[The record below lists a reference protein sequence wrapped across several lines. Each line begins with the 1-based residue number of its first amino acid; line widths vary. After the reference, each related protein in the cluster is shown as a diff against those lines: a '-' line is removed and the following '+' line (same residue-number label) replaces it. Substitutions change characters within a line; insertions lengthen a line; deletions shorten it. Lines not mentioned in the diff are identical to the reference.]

1 MILPSGA
8 GIVTRFAPSPT
19 GHLHLG
25 HAYSALLG
33 YRAAR
38 DNAGRFLLRIEDIDR
53 ARCRAE
59 FETAIY
65 EDLAWLG
72 LQWEQPV
79 RRQSDHFDDYR
90 AALARLDALGVLYPC
105 FCSRKDIAA
114 AASAPHPGREAAG
127 ETALYPGTCRR
138 LDPDLAAARKAAGDP
153 FALRLDVAKALS
165 RTGRLTFWDATPS
178 DAAPSD
184 AALDGWSE
192 IRAEPERL
200 GDVVLGRRDVPASY
214 HLCATLDDHL
224 QGVTLVIRGEDL
236 RPATHVHRLLQ
247 ALLGLATPCYRH
259 HLLLTNESGERLSKR
274 DGAVALRSLRAK
286 GMSAGAVRAMA
297 GFDDA

>member
-33 YRAAR
+33 HRTAR
-38 DNAGRFLLRIEDIDR
+38 EKDGRFLLRIEDIDR
-53 ARCRAE
+53 ARCRAA
-59 FETAIY
+59 FEADLI

-72 LQWEQPV
+72 LDWEQPV

-90 AALARLDALGVLYPC
+90 AALDRLDSLGVLYPC

-114 AASAPHPGREAAG
+114 AASAPHPGRDGTGEAAI
-127 ETALYPGTCRR
+127 YPGTCRA
-138 LDPDLAAARKAAGDP
+138 LHPDLAARRKAAGDP
-153 FALRLDVAKALS
+153 FALRLDIGKALAL
-165 RTGRLTFWDATPS
+165 TGPLAFWDF
-178 DAAPSD
+178 DAEAGD
-184 AALDGWSE
+184 WRE
-192 IRAEPERL
+192 IRAAPERL

-224 QGVTLVIRGEDL
+224 QGITLVIRGEDL
-236 RPATHVHRLLQ
+236 RPATHIHRLLQ
-247 ALLGLATPCYRH
+247 ALLGLATPCTRH

-274 DGAVALRSLRAK
+274 DGAASLRSLRAD

-297 GFDDA
+297 GFPDA